1 MKRKIHD
8 LKTLAGLIYAGF
20 CLILGGSVLA
30 SPSSGHLSGLI
41 LSEQGSPIS
50 DVVVS
55 LLQDSDRESLPTL
68 TRSND
73 VGRIHLRDL
82 RVGTYQILVK
92 SAHYRSPVKR
102 IVEILPEKTVVVTLI
117 LQQAFD
123 FEAGGKDNVSLKAL
137 FRNTENERLV
147 FRNAPDFTGD
157 LPGEE
162 RTKRHFEEAVFQV
175 YSGAGQGTNYFV
187 YPGDAASA
195 MTTNFAVLDRIG
207 GRADHIFAGQLN
219 SGENSIWRIHNFV
232 DLELSERNSFRF
244 LLGYGRM
251 SFVQPS
257 LSLMSNPEGLADDKE
272 FTSAPETSRVMSA
285 GIENNVHLNSW
296 MSLTWGAQLDQL
308 RGSANQFFVSP
319 RALIEFTPDAVTAIE
334 LAVESSRAGL
344 GNSLRLPDGRNVSLA
359 SPLFITQIDDNVEVG
374 TERHY
379 QVSVRRTLT
388 PSSEVEAAL
397 FENNYMGAVP
407 PILAVF
413 EMAPEREV
421 LRLGTARSRG
431 TRFTLRQVINHF
443 LRFEASYIRGVA
455 PGLAR
460 DMHYEGS
467 GQILMSNYTRMG
479 IFHGFS
485 AQLNAQIPH
494 SGTMIT
500 ALVRFVPKQ
509 NPLVPLDPLSNLYE
523 VGNEGVN
530 LFVRQVVPVPQGFL
544 TFLGLDFLA
553 PEKVEALLDFRN
565 LMNANVGHFES
576 AGGSVALINSPRAVR
591 GGVSLKF

>member
-1 MKRKIHD
+1 
-8 LKTLAGLIYAGF
+8 
-20 CLILGGSVLA
+20 
-30 SPSSGHLSGLI
+30 
-41 LSEQGSPIS
+41 
-50 DVVVS
+50 
-55 LLQDSDRESLPTL
+55 
-68 TRSND
+68 
-73 VGRIHLRDL
+73 
-82 RVGTYQILVK
+82 
-92 SAHYRSPVKR
+92 
-102 IVEILPEKTVVVTLI
+102 
-117 LQQAFD
+117 
-123 FEAGGKDNVSLKAL
+123 
-137 FRNTENERLV
+137 
-147 FRNAPDFTGD
+147 
-157 LPGEE
+157 
-162 RTKRHFEEAVFQV
+162 
-175 YSGAGQGTNYFV
+175 
-187 YPGDAASA
+187 
-195 MTTNFAVLDRIG
+195 
-207 GRADHIFAGQLN
+207 
-219 SGENSIWRIHNFV
+219 
-232 DLELSERNSFRF
+232 
-244 LLGYGRM
+244 
-251 SFVQPS
+251 
-257 LSLMSNPEGLADDKE
+257 
-272 FTSAPETSRVMSA
+272 
-285 GIENNVHLNSW
+285 
-296 MSLTWGAQLDQL
+296 
-308 RGSANQFFVSP
+308 
-319 RALIEFTPDAVTAIE
+319 
-334 LAVESSRAGL
+334 
-344 GNSLRLPDGRNVSLA
+344 
-359 SPLFITQIDDNVEVG
+359 
-374 TERHY
+374 
-379 QVSVRRTLT
+379 
-388 PSSEVEAAL
+388 VEAAL